1 MLNKTW
7 SIRTI
12 SQFLIPFVKKLP
24 ADEFVSNDLLRHRQ
38 IHMTQF
44 LRQRYLANTAAFN
57 GSSHGF
63 PIDPNSVNCAETY
76 VNLSWLLL
84 PAPPVHLKNVKS
96 KRSRSRNSGIHIY
109 AQVTVDDQVVSSL
122 MLCYSTW
129 INNNTDLVSFSY
141 LLHRGN
147 THILSII
154 YSYLE
159 TTLGCHIS
167 PNVFHP
173 STSNVISSMAQWSV
187 IPFLLHQQEHRATYS
202 PKVSA
207 SNKPLEVTFQTPSH
221 IQDQGLSSI
230 TITIPPA
237 SVERLN
243 NSIAAIWQHEQQ
255 HQQRHKLYQNDG
267 TILSR
272 NTLPTLQAIQ
282 CFMHHNFHLDI
293 TSFPL
298 TRVSCN
304 DIGIIG
310 CDGRIKLFSLPFVDT
325 VLKGIQDM
333 VEGRYAD
340 VDTIE

>member
-1 MLNKTW
+1 MASKIHWEQCLADLDEVESQLEN
-7 SIRTI
+7 IRKLALLEYRYRDSGGITDTFSPEI
-12 SQFLIPFVKKLP
+12 VVDGPPLSLEQEYEALRSSKVGQFTLDAIKK
-24 ADEFVSNDLLRHRQ
+24 VSLLRDKVEL
-38 IHMTQF
+38 TQSKF
-44 LRQRYLANTAAFN
+44 
-57 GSSHGF
+57 S
-63 PIDPNSVNCAETY
+63 
-76 VNLSWLLL
+76 NL
-84 PAPPVHLKNVKS
+84 
-96 KRSRSRNSGIHIY
+96 
-109 AQVTVDDQVVSSL
+109 
-122 MLCYSTW
+122 M
-129 INNNTDLVSFSY
+129 
-141 LLHRGN
+141 
-147 THILSII
+147 
-154 YSYLE
+154 
-159 TTLGCHIS
+159 
-167 PNVFHP
+167 
-173 STSNVISSMAQWSV
+173 
-187 IPFLLHQQEHRATYS
+187 EHRTTYS